1 MAHQVRKP
9 QGLTTTLS
17 RVSPP
22 AREVLAQEVARSGC
36 QFPHGKSPSRRDPAA
51 SMASL
56 CCRPGQRSSTT
67 WRPATELAIDS
78 PDSIFAGQLP
88 WEHRD
93 PLDRMLV
100 AQATRPSLTIATRN
114 KEITS
119 RSPHSNAESLSRST
133 DVSTLL

>member
-93 PLDRMLV
+93 PLPHARRTGNPTQPHHRHPQQGDYF
-100 AQATRPSLTIATRN
+100 AQPSLQR
-114 KEITS
+114 
-119 RSPHSNAESLSRST
+119 
-133 DVSTLL
+133 